1 MRRILALLLAAI
13 MTLSLFVVA
22 GATEDTTPPGE
33 VKLLVSGTLDETT
46 MIATYTISM
55 DASGSAGVAALQFCL
70 TPDQNMT
77 QQGDAQLADV
87 STIFQVQDRGD
98 DPSVKGTFDYTLN
111 NGVGKYLAYG
121 GKVAKT
127 GGHYI
132 SGEQD
137 LMTIKYKLTGNSGT
151 LTISDFIACK
161 SGSDKLEERYTCTA
175 PATVTVSTGVTV
187 SGTITSYNAAN
198 DATVQLKKNNDV
210 VKSITVSKGAGNF
223 TITDVPAGTYDL
235 VVTKSAH
242 LTYTITGITVG
253 SEDID
258 LTAKTDKPYQTI
270 TLLCGDLNG
279 DGMINPSDINV
290 IYEPA
295 NYYKNATDDNRIADL
310 NGDGMINPS
319 DINIIYEAANYYKT
333 TANCTFDF

>member
-151 LTISDFIACK
+151 LTISDFIACR

-175 PATVTVSTGVTV
+175 PATVTVTTGVTV
-187 SGTITSYNAAN
+187 SGTITSYGSAGEDVTVKLTPASGTPLTTTVTGNNASYSIPNVAN
-198 DATVQLKKNNDV
+198 GTYTLEVSKKGHAPWTEE
-210 VKSITVSKGAGNF
+210 ITVASSDISKNI
-223 TITDVPAGTYDL
+223 TIYPVGDVSRDG
-235 VVTKSAH
+235 VTNSWDAS
-242 LTYTITGITVG
+242 LILQAEVGI
-253 SEDID
+253 
-258 LTAKTDKPYQTI
+258 I
-270 TLLCGDLNG
+270 TLDAYQKVIGDVSG
-279 DGMINPSDINV
+279 DKSTNSWDASLILQKEVGLISV
-290 IYEPA
+290 FPA
-295 NYYKNATDDNRIADL
+295 
-310 NGDGMINPS
+310 
-319 DINIIYEAANYYKT
+319 E
-333 TANCTFDF
+333 

>member
-1 MRRILALLLAAI
+1 MS
-13 MTLSLFVVA
+13 LSLFVVA
-22 GATEDTTPPGE
+22 GATEEDTTPPGE

-121 GKVAKT
+121 GKVAET

-132 SGEQD
+132 SGKQD

-151 LTISDFIACK
+151 LTISDFIACR

-175 PATVTVSTGVTV
+175 PATVTVTTGVTV
-187 SGTITSYNAAN
+187 SGTITSFNSTT
-198 DATVQLKKNNDV
+198 DT
-210 VKSITVSKGAGNF
+210 ITVELWKAGAAAVAYTTTTTGNTAVYKFDSVEAGSYTMKVSKLNH
-223 TITDVPAGTYDL
+223 
-235 VVTKSAH
+235 VTRE
-242 LTYTITGITVG
+242 YEITVG
-253 SEDID
+253 NEAVMQDVKIC
-258 LTAKTDKPYQTI
+258 LI
-270 TLLCGDLNG
+270 GD
-279 DGMINPSDINV
+279 
-290 IYEPA
+290 
-295 NYYKNATDDNRIADL
+295 
-310 NGDGMINPS
+310 
-319 DINIIYEAANYYKT
+319 
-333 TANCTFDF
+333 ANCNGSVNLADYAAVLKHVKNIQKITDAYALRCADANCNGSVNLADYAAILKHVKNIQKLY